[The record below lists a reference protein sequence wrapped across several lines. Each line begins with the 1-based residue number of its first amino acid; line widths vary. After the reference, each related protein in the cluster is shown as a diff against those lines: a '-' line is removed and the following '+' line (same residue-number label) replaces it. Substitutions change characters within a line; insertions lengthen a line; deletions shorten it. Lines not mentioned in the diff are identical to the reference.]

1 MEAPGRYIQ
10 NAERARLVVG
20 DDGWHVTPFG
30 YYAEQRAAP
39 GSRPLG
45 YLHHSDG
52 SWSFVGADG
61 WPVRPEEFYVD
72 TETTEP

>member
-1 MEAPGRYIQ
+1 MTTPARWGELGNATPAPDSG
-10 NAERARLVVG
+10 
-20 DDGWHVTPFG
+20 
-30 YYAEQRAAP
+30 
-39 GSRPLG
+39 PLG

-52 SWSFVGADG
+52 TWSFVGADG